1 MDIFGTDIFIDTII
15 DIHILWIMIMD
26 KIIYRYN
33 HGYNHR
39 YINHTYDHIFSGK
52 CTVNEMQRNLK
63 VYYLDFAC
71 RATNL
76 DTAKETQKP
85 RTYINTR

>member
-1 MDIFGTDIFIDTII
+1 
-15 DIHILWIMIMD
+15 MIMD
-26 KIIYRYN
+26 IIIYRYN

-39 YINHTYDHIFSGK
+39 YNHGYNHTYNHGYNHIFSGK
-52 CTVNEMQRNLK
+52 CTVNEMRRNLK

-85 RTYINTR
+85 HIYKHTLMLQLT